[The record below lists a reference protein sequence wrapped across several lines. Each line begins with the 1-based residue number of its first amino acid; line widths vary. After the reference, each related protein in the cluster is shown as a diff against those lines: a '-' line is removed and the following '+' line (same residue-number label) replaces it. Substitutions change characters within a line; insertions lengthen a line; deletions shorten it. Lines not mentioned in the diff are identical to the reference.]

1 MITEH
6 STKRP
11 NIRGLILLDCWE
23 PEVRDHFYKD
33 KYYVNLIQKLKD
45 KNFEYIVHSAHGLQ
59 IDLNDTAM
67 SNTFK
72 VCDYSDNH
80 SIMRSLLEH
89 AGDNR
94 TSNLLEK
101 YLLKQNG
108 AAINIINIHDFV
120 WFSKDYLLNR
130 IKNWLVVGHTW
141 QMCTHSH
148 ALGLS
153 SLANLIEIYDLN
165 FYATDYSFC
174 TMTEQT
180 ATLKDFE
187 QDSMNWCLI
196 ENFGYQLLP
205 QG

>member
-1 MITEH
+1 MITEY
-6 STKRP
+6 SAKKP

-33 KYYVNLIQKLKD
+33 KYYVNLIEKLKD

-59 IDLNDTAM
+59 IDLNDTVM

-89 AGDNR
+89 AGDLR

-108 AAINIINIHDFV
+108 ASINIINIHDFV

-130 IKNWLVVGHTW
+130 IKNWLIVGHTW
-141 QMCTHSH
+141 QMCTHDH
-148 ALGLS
+148 ALGLPR
-153 SLANLIEIYDLN
+153 LANLSKTYNLN

-180 ATLKDFE
+180 AGLKEFE
-187 QDSMNWCLI
+187 QDSLNWCLI
-196 ENFGYQLLP
+196 EDFGYQLLP
-205 QG
+205 QD